1 MKTIGIIGGMGPQA
15 TCDLAE
21 KIIGLT
27 KANSD
32 QENIPIKIDINTR
45 IPDRTAAILTGGAD
59 PRPELIKS
67 AKFLESGGADFLII
81 ACNTPHYFVQDVQNA
96 VKIPIVSMIEET
108 AKEAKNRGLKKVA
121 LLATDGTVKSGIYAR
136 EFAKQGVEM
145 IVPAEK
151 GQKEVM
157 HLIYDGVKKNDY
169 SIDISGFLTLLENL
183 KSENAEVFVLACTEL
198 PIAFEKFKI
207 PAKILDATE
216 ILAKVSVIKA
226 GASLK

>member
-32 QENIPIKIDINTR
+32 QENIPMKIDINTR

-67 AKFLESGGADFLII
+67 AIFLERGGADFLII
-81 ACNTPHYFVQDVQNA
+81 ACNTAHYFVPDIQST

-121 LLATDGTVKSGIYAR
+121 LLATDGTIQSGIYAR

-145 IVPAEK
+145 LVPTEK
-151 GQKEVM
+151 DQKQVM
-157 HLIYDGVKKNDY
+157 RVIYDGVKKNDY
-169 SIDISGFLTLLENL
+169 TIDISGFLALLENL
-183 KSENAEVFVLACTEL
+183 KKEKAEVFVLACTEL
-198 PIAFEKFKI
+198 PLAFERFKI
-207 PAKILDATE
+207 PEKILDATE
-216 ILAKVSVIKA
+216 VLAQVSVIKA
-226 GASLK
+226 LA